1 MPDIL
6 SLFAE
11 TLTGENYQPDT
22 VATYLGHLRRF
33 YTWCEESY
41 GKIPEK
47 LYRTNVQ
54 DFRSYLMN
62 IRRLKPESVNSYM
75 SALLQ
80 YNAVRIEM
88 NLQKEVAVLKGDL
101 IPIQPELYSPCK
113 ISVTDVEQLRQSILV
128 GAKTTN
134 PFLRARDYALV
145 TILAYAGLRISE
157 AIRLRV
163 DDIDL
168 SLRQLI
174 VRDGKGGKAR
184 YVFINDKII
193 HALAEW
199 YKMRKTTPGA
209 TMQNSPFIFPSRQG
223 QHMSRQRANQ
233 VLGYYT
239 DKISPHDLRHF
250 FVSRCQEVGYSDIKT
265 AQQAGHKDPRTTK
278 RYTHPSRKEMLD
290 KANRL

>member
-1 MPDIL
+1 M
-6 SLFAE
+6 
-11 TLTGENYQPDT
+11 
-22 VATYLGHLRRF
+22 
-33 YTWCEESY
+33 
-41 GKIPEK
+41 
-47 LYRTNVQ
+47 
-54 DFRSYLMN
+54 
-62 IRRLKPESVNSYM
+62 
-75 SALLQ
+75 
-80 YNAVRIEM
+80 
-88 NLQKEVAVLKGDL
+88 
-101 IPIQPELYSPCK
+101 
-113 ISVTDVEQLRQSILV
+113 
-128 GAKTTN
+128 
-134 PFLRARDYALV
+134 

-199 YKMRKTTPGA
+199 YKCVRQHQGQPCRTVHLF
-209 TMQNSPFIFPSRQG
+209 SPADRG

-233 VLGYYT
+233 VLEYYT
-239 DKISPHDLRHF
+239 DKISPFDLRH

-290 KANRL
+290 KANRLLMIKSGNSLSITVPAFLCS